1 MLAPWRVFTI
11 GSSKTTRAS
20 HWDHDKHRKT
30 VKPRWDEF
38 LQWSW
43 CVAHHTLL
51 VTEKQRHGKSAIGYP
66 KSHPKCWNWH
76 HFLLF
81 FYQKNDNPFGGYYF
95 WFWMNLVG
103 YPGRRIWKPKSSSC
117 LEYPFPEFQ
126 FFEKLGIEKTS
137 MIILH
142 KSAKATTLPPWLLIS
157 IHVYSTNDLKKKGSL
172 LVHVQDGKA
181 SPSAVG
187 GKTCCQYTWHSKK
200 RTTQRPNCYCWF
212 WTSKS
217 DYLCFI
223 QP

>member
-95 WFWMNLVG
+95 WFWMSLVG
-103 YPGRRIWKPKSSSC
+103 YPVHLAWSIRFLNFSSSKNWVSKKHPWSSYTNLRKQPRFHRGYWYLFMSILPTIWKKKEVSLSTSRMARLPQALSAERHVVSI
-117 LEYPFPEFQ
+117 P
-126 FFEKLGIEKTS
+126 GIV
-137 MIILH
+137 
-142 KSAKATTLPPWLLIS
+142 KSAQLSDQIVTADFELQKVIICVS
-157 IHVYSTNDLKKKGSL
+157 FNHNFRYLK
-172 LVHVQDGKA
+172 
-181 SPSAVG
+181 
-187 GKTCCQYTWHSKK
+187 
-200 RTTQRPNCYCWF
+200 
-212 WTSKS
+212 
-217 DYLCFI
+217 
-223 QP
+223 